1 MAPPR
6 GTDNGV
12 AELKV
17 VDKPRIRPSLVTFGS
32 LVSGGLTKR
41 MANIYIYIYKQGISA
56 QAGTKCIDVEIMSF
70 LVVSCVLSNADAID
84 CVFFRQKNTAS

>member
-12 AELKV
+12 EELRV

-41 MANIYIYIYKQGISA
+41 MEKIYRNRGFPRKQEQSA
-56 QAGTKCIDVEIMSF
+56 SMLKS
-70 LVVSCVLSNADAID
+70 
-84 CVFFRQKNTAS
+84 